1 MKHFFITAS
10 LILFALTATAQH
22 KDFPNWEDLQAKKIA
37 HITEKVQFTAKEA
50 QQFWTLYNEYLEK
63 ETTLKKDFFEIQK
76 KAKDSDNINYEALNE
91 ARIQHKQ
98 ALINLQVEYYNKY
111 KQVLSAEKLYRYYS
125 AERSF
130 KSILLESIEKKK

>member
-76 KAKDSDNINYEALNE
+76 RRKTPTTSTTKHLTKHASNT
-91 ARIQHKQ
+91 
-98 ALINLQVEYYNKY
+98 NKH
-111 KQVLSAEKLYRYYS
+111 SS
-125 AERSF
+125 T
-130 KSILLESIEKKK
+130 

>member
-22 KDFPNWEDLQAKKIA
+22 KDFPNWEDIQAKKIA

-50 QQFWTLYNEYLEK
+50 QQFWTLYNEFLEK
-63 ETTLKKDFFEIQK
+63 ETALKKEFFEGQK
-76 KAKDSDNINYEALNE
+76 KIKEAENIDYEALNE
-91 ARIQHKQ
+91 ARIRHKQ
-98 ALINLQVEYYNKY
+98 ALTNLQVEYYNKY